1 VYEMSWDKRTT
12 THYVYEPDSFTPL
25 MQSTGAVGLDDA
37 ASSLPAFGS
46 VAYYQCDE
54 IGTP

>member
-1 VYEMSWDKRTT
+1 MSWNKRTT